1 MSPRALKEYWNGI
14 DRDDFNS
21 AELKV
26 AGWYKTGTVD
36 TSKRMHDD
44 RYFCHYIACAA
55 RSWQCAVTLL
65 PWRAMAAV
73 PIQKVQIT

>member
-14 DRDDFNS
+14 ARDDFKV
-21 AELKV
+21 LKV

-65 PWRAMAAV
+65 LWRAMAAV
-73 PIQKVQIT
+73 LIQKVVQIT